1 MGLIMKNVIKKVVI
15 GSVGVVLFAAVAV
28 VAFLIIQ
35 EKSMPVKEEKVI
47 ANLEWGMTVQEA
59 RMEMAR
65 EGHMDSEVTE
75 FGSNTVVQYPIRNY
89 QGIEGANCEL
99 LLMFIEGKL
108 DNGFYYFRTES
119 DMGCVNSVEMLD
131 KLQLMFAKRYERSCK
146 ESISEEYHEDR
157 LPEDP
162 DYSRYFVGEESLV
175 FVSRSPER
183 FDVHFQDL
191 NQPDMPELIE
201 ALKLL
206 DAMDAPSPT
215 GYFSERGE

>member
-1 MGLIMKNVIKKVVI
+1 MKNVIKKVVV
-15 GSVGVVLFAAVAV
+15 GSVAVVLFAVVAV

-47 ANLEWGMTVQEA
+47 ANLDWGMTVQEA

-65 EGHMDSEVTE
+65 EGHMDSEVIE
-75 FGSNTVVQYPIRNY
+75 MGANTVVRYPIRNY

-99 LLMFIEGKL
+99 FLMFTEDKL
-108 DNGFYYFRTES
+108 DNGYYYFRTES

-146 ESISEEYHEDR
+146 ESISQEYHEDR

-162 DYSRYFVGEESLV
+162 DYSRYFVGEKSLV
-175 FVSRSPER
+175 FVSRRRPEQLDVR
-183 FDVHFQDL
+183 FEDL
-191 NQPDMPELIE
+191 NQPNMPELIE

-206 DAMDAPSPT
+206 DALDAPSPT
-215 GYFSERGE
+215 GYYSKRGE